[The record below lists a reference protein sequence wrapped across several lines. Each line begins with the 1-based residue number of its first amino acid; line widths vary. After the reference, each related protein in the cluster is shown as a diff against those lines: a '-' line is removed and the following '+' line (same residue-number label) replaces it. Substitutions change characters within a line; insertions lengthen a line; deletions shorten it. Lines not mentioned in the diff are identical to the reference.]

1 MTEDKSPLDQI
12 LKILDDTLK
21 EIFEEYLD
29 TDDKDFRCLILD
41 EVESEIERDEELYNY
56 LEYPEGS

>member
-12 LKILDDTLK
+12 LIILDDTLK

-41 EVESEIERDEELYNY
+41 EVECAIERDEQLYNY
-56 LEYPEGS
+56 LEYPEES

>member
-12 LKILDDTLK
+12 LEIFDNTLK

-29 TDDKDFRCLILD
+29 TDDKDFRGLILD
-41 EVESEIERDEELYNY
+41 EVECAIENDEELYNY
-56 LEYPEGS
+56 LEYPEES